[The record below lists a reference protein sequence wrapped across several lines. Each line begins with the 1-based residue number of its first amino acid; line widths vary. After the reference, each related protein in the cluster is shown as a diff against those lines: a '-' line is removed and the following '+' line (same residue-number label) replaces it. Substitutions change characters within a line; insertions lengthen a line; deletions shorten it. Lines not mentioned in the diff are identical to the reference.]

1 MNVSVKTRVGQAF
14 VGGELSRWGCHS
26 PVCCSQNPF
35 QWQDVSNRGKGG
47 RNATTS
53 CHFAS
58 AAVEL
63 QGVDWLASRYFNH
76 MIAAR
81 LIVSGLMI
89 LK

>member
-1 MNVSVKTRVGQAF
+1 MNVSVKTHVAQVS

-26 PVCCSQNPF
+26 PVCCSPKRF
-35 QWQDVSNRGKGG
+35 KWQDVSNKGKRG

-58 AAVEL
+58 VVVGL
-63 QGVDWLASRYFNH
+63 QGVDWLATRYYKH

-81 LIVSGLMI
+81 FVVSGLMI